1 VRSPAPPLSRSRGD
15 RARADVRIAVRSCL
29 RDGARVSQSVMYPGS
44 PSKPSRPIIEVK
56 PHSTLDDVYGIIVGV
71 LFVVI
76 GIVLL
81 HAAGLLTGG
90 VAGIALL
97 TSYSTGVSVGTLFMM
112 INVPFFLF
120 GYFFMGARFTIKSL
134 AGSAMIMGLLKIMPF
149 VLVIDRVHPAVA
161 ALGGGTFC
169 GMGILAL
176 ARHGAGV
183 GGTGIVT
190 LWLQKQY
197 NINAGRTQIMIDSVI
212 LAMALLLVAPHLV
225 AWSALSAVAMS
236 GMVMAWHRAGR
247 YFGS

>member
-1 VRSPAPPLSRSRGD
+1 M
-15 RARADVRIAVRSCL
+15 

-212 LAMALLLVAPHLV
+212 LALALLLVAPHLV

>member
-1 VRSPAPPLSRSRGD
+1 MSSATFNGSAAPAP
-15 RARADVRIAVRSCL
+15 
-29 RDGARVSQSVMYPGS
+29 
-44 PSKPSRPIIEVK
+44 RPMTVK
-56 PHSTLDDVYGIIVGV
+56 PHSLLDDVYGITVGV
-71 LFVVI
+71 LFVTV

-81 HAAGLLTGG
+81 QAAQLITGG

-97 TSYSTGVSVGTLFMM
+97 TSYVSGVAVGTLFML

-120 GYFFMGARFTIKSL
+120 GYLFMGARFTIKSL
-134 AGSAMIMGLLKIMPF
+134 AGSVMIMALLKLMPH
-149 VLVIDRVHPAVA
+149 VLVIGHIHPVVA

-197 NINAGRTQIMIDSVI
+197 NINAGRTQVLIDGVI
-212 LAMALLLVAPHLV
+212 LSVALAIAAPHLV
-225 AWSALSAVAMS
+225 AWSALSAIAMS
-236 GMVMAWHRAGR
+236 SMVMAWHRAGR

>member
-1 VRSPAPPLSRSRGD
+1 
-15 RARADVRIAVRSCL
+15 
-29 RDGARVSQSVMYPGS
+29 MFPGS
-44 PSKPSRPIIEVK
+44 AAPSPRPAVAK
-56 PHSTLDDVYGIIVGV
+56 PHSLLDDVYGITVGV
-71 LFVVI
+71 LFVTV

-81 HAAGLLTGG
+81 QAAQLITGG

-97 TSYSTGVSVGTLFMM
+97 SSYVSGVSVGTLFMM

-120 GYFFMGARFTIKSL
+120 GYLFMGPLFTLKSL
-134 AGSAMIMGLLKIMPF
+134 AGSVLIMGLLKIMPY
-149 VLVIDRVHPAVA
+149 VLVIDHIHPAVA

-190 LWLQKQY
+190 LWLQKKY
-197 NINAGRTQIMIDSVI
+197 NINAGRTQVMIDSVI
-212 LAMALLLVAPHLV
+212 LLLALGLVAPQLV
-225 AWSALSAVAMS
+225 GWSALSAIAMS
-236 GMVMAWHRAGR
+236 SMVMAWHRAGR

>member
-1 VRSPAPPLSRSRGD
+1 MSQSAMFPGPSSPAPS
-15 RARADVRIAVRSCL
+15 AV
-29 RDGARVSQSVMYPGS
+29 V
-44 PSKPSRPIIEVK
+44 VK
-56 PHSTLDDVYGIIVGV
+56 PHSPLDDVYGITVGV

-81 HAAGLLTGG
+81 QAAQLLTGG

-97 TSYSTGVSVGTLFMM
+97 TSYASGLPVGTLFMM

-120 GYFFMGARFTIKSL
+120 GYLFMGPLFTFKSL
-134 AGSAMIMGLLKIMPF
+134 AGSALVMGLLKIMPY
-149 VLVIDRVHPAVA
+149 VLVIDHIHPAVA

-169 GMGILAL
+169 GMGVLAM

-190 LWLQKQY
+190 LWLQKKY
-197 NINAGRTQIMIDSVI
+197 GINAGRSQVMIDSVI
-212 LAMALLLVAPHLV
+212 LLLALGLVAPHLV
-225 AWSALSAVAMS
+225 GWSALSAVAMS
-236 GMVMAWHRAGR
+236 SMVMVWHRAGR

>member
-1 VRSPAPPLSRSRGD
+1 MFPGSASPAP
-15 RARADVRIAVRSCL
+15 RAVV
-29 RDGARVSQSVMYPGS
+29 
-44 PSKPSRPIIEVK
+44 VK
-56 PHSTLDDVYGIIVGV
+56 PHSPLDDVYGIAVGV

-81 HAAGLLTGG
+81 QAAQLITGG

-97 TSYSTGVSVGTLFMM
+97 TSYVSGVSVGTLFMM

-120 GYFFMGARFTIKSL
+120 GYLFMGPLFTFKSL
-134 AGSAMIMGLLKIMPF
+134 AGSVLVMGLLKIMPF
-149 VLVIDRVHPAVA
+149 VLVIDHIHPAVA
-161 ALGGGTFC
+161 AVGGGTFC
-169 GMGILAL
+169 GMGILAM

-190 LWLQKQY
+190 LWLQKKY
-197 NINAGRTQIMIDSVI
+197 GINAGRTQVMIDSVI
-212 LAMALLLVAPHLV
+212 LLLALGLAAPHLV

-236 GMVMAWHRAGR
+236 SMVMVWHRSGR